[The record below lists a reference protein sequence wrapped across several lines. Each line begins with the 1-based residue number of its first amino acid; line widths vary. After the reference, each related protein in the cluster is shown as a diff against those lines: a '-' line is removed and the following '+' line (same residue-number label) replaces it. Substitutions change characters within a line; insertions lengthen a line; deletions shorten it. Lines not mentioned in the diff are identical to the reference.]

1 MSGFSSDPG
10 FYIISGHG
18 ADQGFTE
25 DEAYALLAGLDD
37 TSSEAVMPM
46 VAAVDSDG
54 EEHTGAMVALVPS
67 DADIER
73 LMVEDGE
80 PADQLHLTLMFL
92 GEAADI
98 SENAR
103 EQIIAAVERY
113 AEAPLSAN
121 GFSVNVFNPMASNSC
136 IVLGVGNDD
145 GSLQELQSNVASSL
159 GGLAGLQIPEQHT
172 PWVPHV
178 TLAYTDEFE
187 GVAELGTRT
196 GPITFD
202 RLRVAFGSE
211 VHDIPLGEPVTASV
225 EAEEL
230 AERDVNA
237 PGGGHSLR
245 NYWTKGEGAAKIRW
259 GTDGSFARCVAQLG
273 EHVRDP
279 QGLCAEYHKAA
290 TGEWPAEKGVESSL
304 MDEEFHGDHDQSS
317 HGNRG
322 GRKNSG
328 SAAPS
333 VGKTSAP
340 SEKKS
345 KNVVDDGDEI
355 AYISLGGKHVDEM
368 TKDEFIK
375 AMDNITPAQRK
386 RLRNASPE
394 EREALRRLGKK
405 HGASSMVAHELGPDR
420 DSERDKYK
428 YNTDISTAGVILT
441 AAQKVAQA
449 EDEPWEGVL
458 TVEGEESG
466 DGRLFGLGSL
476 DWAELPMPLMYQ
488 PSSVGGHDASVL
500 AGAITFAARKGSQIF
515 GRGHVFGNMLDS
527 EHGDG
532 IRNMMETGGVSVDVD
547 SVKDADVEMVFADGE
562 AGLMA
567 KPELTV
573 FHRGRIRGATM
584 VAFPAFVE
592 AKLSFTNK
600 EMMTASSCSCATE
613 DDGDYEI
620 SGVMVASGESH
631 TITIPNLPPAEW
643 FQEPVDVQ
651 AKGALTITDEG
662 RVFGWL
668 APAGVT
674 HRSVRKT
681 VPMGGNVDYT
691 RFMKGETIVAG
702 GGRVVSGVITGN
714 CGHADTE
721 NYGTLANRKKHYDDS
736 CSVFAN
742 IAVGQRPGKGV
753 WVAGALKHGV
763 TAEQVATAMGC
774 SLSGDWQPHP
784 DRAGV
789 QEFIAALLVPVPG
802 FAMARTQASVGM
814 QASASVLY
822 QDGVLVA
829 AAIPVHFGEEVKRSE
844 IEIAS
849 DLISEF
855 KTMLLASLDLD
866 PQSRKNAAIAELEME

>member
-1 MSGFSSDPG
+1 MSSGFNTDPS
-10 FYIISGHG
+10 FYVISGPG
-18 ADQGFTE
+18 QDDGFTE
-25 DEAYALLAGLDD
+25 DEAYAFLAGLDD
-37 TSSEAVMPM
+37 AGSEAVMPM
-46 VAAVDSDG
+46 IAAVNSDG

-98 SENAR
+98 SESAR
-103 EQIIAAVERY
+103 AQIVAAVERY
-113 AEAPLSAN
+113 ADHPVSAD
-121 GFSVNVFNPMASNSC
+121 GFSVNVFNPTASNSC

-145 GSLQELQSNVASSL
+145 GSLQELHSNIASSL
-159 GGLAGLQIPEQHT
+159 GGLAGLQIPEQHS
-172 PWVPHV
+172 PWIPHV
-178 TLAYTDEFE
+178 TLQYTDEFDAVE
-187 GVAELGTRT
+187 AMASRT

-202 RLRVAFGSE
+202 KLRVAFGGE
-211 VHDIPLGEPVTASV
+211 TYDIPLGEPITAAV
-225 EAEEL
+225 EMEEM

-273 EHVRDP
+273 KHVRDP

-290 TGEWPAEKGVESSL
+290 TGEWPAEKGVESGGT
-304 MDEEFHGDHDQSS
+304 MIEF
-317 HGNRG
+317 
-322 GRKNSG
+322 
-328 SAAPS
+328 
-333 VGKTSAP
+333 TT
-340 SEKKS
+340 E
-345 KNVVDDGDEI
+345 
-355 AYISLGGKHVDEM
+355 
-368 TKDEFIK
+368 
-375 AMDNITPAQRK
+375 
-386 RLRNASPE
+386 
-394 EREALRRLGKK
+394 
-405 HGASSMVAHELGPDR
+405 
-420 DSERDKYK
+420 
-428 YNTDISTAGVILT
+428 GVILT
-441 AAQKVAQA
+441 AAQKVATS

-488 PSSVGGHDASVL
+488 PASVGGHDASVL

-515 GRGHVFGNMLDS
+515 GRGHVFGNMLDG

-532 IRNMMETGGVSVDVD
+532 IRNMMKTGGVSVDVD
-547 SVKDADVEMVFADGE
+547 KVKDADVELVFAEGDAG
-562 AGLMA
+562 GLMA

-573 FHRGRIRGATM
+573 FHRGRIRGATL

-592 AKLSFTNK
+592 AKLAFTNK
-600 EMMTASSCSCATE
+600 EMVTASAESCGCSDERDSYVLTA
-613 DDGDYEI
+613 
-620 SGVMVASGESH
+620 ASH
-631 TITIPNLPPAEW
+631 TITIPDVPPAEW
-643 FQEPVDVQ
+643 FSEPVDVQ

-681 VPMGGNVDYT
+681 VPMGGNVDYS

-702 GGRVVSGVITGN
+702 GGRVVTGVITGE
-714 CGHADTE
+714 CGHAPTE

-784 DRAGV
+784 DKPGV

-802 FAMARTQASVGM
+802 FAMARTEASVGM

-822 QDGVLVA
+822 QDGVLTA
-829 AAIPVHFGEEVKRSE
+829 AAIPVQFGEEVKRSE
-844 IEIAS
+844 LEIAT

-866 PQSRKNAAIAELEME
+866 PESRKNAAMAEIERE

>member
-1 MSGFSSDPG
+1 MSGYNSDPS
-10 FYIISGHG
+10 FYIVSGYG

-37 TSSEAVMPM
+37 TSSTAVMPM
-46 VAAVDSDG
+46 VAAADADEE

-67 DADIER
+67 DEDIARLVVEGGEAADE
-73 LMVEDGE
+73 
-80 PADQLHLTLMFL
+80 LHLTLMFL

-103 EQIIAAVERY
+103 AQIIAAVERY
-113 AEAPLSAN
+113 AETPMTAN

-145 GSLQELQSNVASSL
+145 GALQELQMNIASSL
-159 GGLAGLQIPEQHT
+159 GGLSGVTFPPQHT

-178 TLAYTDEFE
+178 TLAYTDEFDNVE
-187 GVAELGTRT
+187 ELGTRT

-202 RLRVAFGSE
+202 KLRVAFGGD
-211 VHDIPLGEPVTASV
+211 VHDIPLGVAMTAS
-225 EAEEL
+225 AEEF

-237 PGGGHSLR
+237 PGGGHDLR
-245 NYWTKGEGAAKIRW
+245 KYWVHGPGAVKIAW
-259 GTDGSFARCVAQLG
+259 GTDGSFARCVSHLG
-273 EHVRDP
+273 KYVRDP

-290 TGEWPAEKGVESSL
+290 TGEWPAEKGVESAGDMETFHGHHNQEDHGNWADIPNADKAKLTDRLKTFRRMIDRDVDLSAAEE
-304 MDEEFHGDHDQSS
+304 DEFHTLVKAEQS
-317 HGNRG
+317 
-322 GRKNSG
+322 GRLKYDPMEGALN
-328 SAAPS
+328 A
-333 VGKTSAP
+333 
-340 SEKKS
+340 EK
-345 KNVVDDGDEI
+345 
-355 AYISLGGKHVDEM
+355 
-368 TKDEFIK
+368 
-375 AMDNITPAQRK
+375 
-386 RLRNASPE
+386 
-394 EREALRRLGKK
+394 RRLGDKLKSHKK
-405 HGASSMVAHELGPDR
+405 NWLQKLLPDNRDPGVPMSSIV
-420 DSERDKYK
+420 
-428 YNTDISTAGVILT
+428 LT
-441 AAQKVAQA
+441 AAQAVKQA

-466 DGRLFGLGSL
+466 DGRLFGHGSL

-488 PSSVGGHDASVL
+488 PASVGGHDASVL

-532 IRNMMETGGVSVDVD
+532 IRNMMSTGGVSVDVD
-547 SVKDADVEMVFADGE
+547 KVKDADVEMVFAEGE

-573 FHRGRIRGATM
+573 FHRGRIRGATL

-592 AKLSFTNK
+592 AKLGFTN
-600 EMMTASSCSCATE
+600 ESMLTAAGESCGCSGG
-613 DDGDYEI
+613 GDSY
-620 SGVMVASGESH
+620 VLTAASH
-631 TITIPNLPPAEW
+631 TITIPDVPPAEW
-643 FQEPVDVQ
+643 FSEPVDVQ

-668 APAGVT
+668 APAAVT

-681 VPMGGNVDYT
+681 VPMGANVDYS

-753 WVAGALKHGV
+753 WVAGALRHGV

-784 DRAGV
+784 DRPGV

-802 FAMARTQASVGM
+802 FAMARTQASITT
-814 QASASVLY
+814 ASASVLY
-822 QDGVLVA
+822 QDGVLTA
-829 AAIPVHFGEEVKRSE
+829 AAIPIQFGEAIPRTEVE
-844 IEIAS
+844 MAQDIIAEYK
-849 DLISEF
+849 DL
-855 KTMLLASLDLD
+855 LLASLDLD
-866 PQSRKNAAIAELEME
+866 PQSRKDAVMADLEME

>member
-1 MSGFSSDPG
+1 MSSGFNTDPS
-10 FYIISGHG
+10 FYVISGPG
-18 ADQGFTE
+18 QDDGFTE
-25 DEAYALLAGLDD
+25 DEAYAFLAGLDD
-37 TSSEAVMPM
+37 PSSEAVMPM

-103 EQIIAAVERY
+103 AQIIAAVERY
-113 AEAPLSAN
+113 ADHPVRAD
-121 GFSVNVFNPMASNSC
+121 GFSVNVFNPTASNSC

-145 GSLQELQSNVASSL
+145 GSLQELHSNVASSL
-159 GGLAGLQIPEQHT
+159 GGLAGLQIPEQHS
-172 PWVPHV
+172 PWIPHV
-178 TLAYTDEFE
+178 TLQYTDEFDD
-187 GVAELGTRT
+187 VQVMASRT

-202 RLRVAFGSE
+202 KLRVAFGGE
-211 VHDIPLGEPVTASV
+211 VHDIPLGEPITAAV
-225 EAEEL
+225 EM

-259 GTDGSFARCVAQLG
+259 GTDGSFARCVSALG
-273 EHVRDP
+273 KHVRDP

-290 TGEWPAEKGVESSL
+290 TGEWPAEKGVESGGT
-304 MDEEFHGDHDQSS
+304 MMEF
-317 HGNRG
+317 
-322 GRKNSG
+322 
-328 SAAPS
+328 
-333 VGKTSAP
+333 TT
-340 SEKKS
+340 E
-345 KNVVDDGDEI
+345 
-355 AYISLGGKHVDEM
+355 
-368 TKDEFIK
+368 
-375 AMDNITPAQRK
+375 
-386 RLRNASPE
+386 
-394 EREALRRLGKK
+394 
-405 HGASSMVAHELGPDR
+405 
-420 DSERDKYK
+420 
-428 YNTDISTAGVILT
+428 GVILT
-441 AAQKVAQA
+441 AAQKVATSG
-449 EDEPWEGVL
+449 DEPWEGVL

-488 PSSVGGHDASVL
+488 PASVGGHDASVL

-515 GRGHVFGNMLDS
+515 GRGHVFGNMLDG

-532 IRNMMETGGVSVDVD
+532 IRNMMSTGGVSVDVD
-547 SVKDADVEMVFADGE
+547 KVKDADVEMVFAEDD
-562 AGLMA
+562 AGGFMA

-573 FHRGRIRGATM
+573 FHRGRIRGATL

-592 AKLSFTNK
+592 AKLAFTNK
-600 EMMTASSCSCATE
+600 EMITASAESCGCSDERDSYVLTA
-613 DDGDYEI
+613 
-620 SGVMVASGESH
+620 ASH
-631 TITIPNLPPAEW
+631 TITIPDVPPAEW
-643 FQEPVDVQ
+643 FSEPTDVQ

-681 VPMGGNVDYT
+681 VPMGGNVDYS

-702 GGRVVSGVITGN
+702 GGRVVTGVITGE
-714 CGHADTE
+714 CGHAPTE

-784 DRAGV
+784 DRPGV

-802 FAMARTQASVGM
+802 FAMARTEASVGM

-822 QDGVLVA
+822 QDGVLTA
-829 AAIPVHFGEEVKRSE
+829 AAIPVQFGEEVKRSE
-844 IEIAS
+844 LEIAT

-866 PQSRKNAAIAELEME
+866 PESRKNAAMAEIERE

>member
-1 MSGFSSDPG
+1 MSGFSTDPS
-10 FYIISGHG
+10 FYIISGPG
-18 ADQGFTE
+18 EDDGFTE
-25 DEAYALLAGLDD
+25 DEAYAFLAGVDNG
-37 TSSEAVMPM
+37 SGQGVAMPM
-46 VAAVDSDG
+46 VAAVNSDG

-73 LMVEDGE
+73 LTVEDGE

-103 EQIIAAVERY
+103 AQILAAVERY
-113 AEAPLSAN
+113 ADAPLNAN
-121 GFSVNVFNPMASNSC
+121 GFSVNVFNPTASNSC

-145 GSLQELQSNVASSL
+145 GSLQELHSNVASSL

-178 TLAYTDEFE
+178 TLQYTDEFD
-187 GVAELGTRT
+187 GVEELSSRT

-202 RLRVAFGSE
+202 KIRVAFGSE
-211 VHDIPLGEPVTASV
+211 VHDIPLGAPITAAV
-225 EAEEL
+225 EM

-259 GTDGSFARCVAQLG
+259 ATDGSFARCVAQLG

-290 TGEWPAEKGVESSL
+290 TGEWPAEKGVESGGT
-304 MDEEFHGDHDQSS
+304 MTEF
-317 HGNRG
+317 
-322 GRKNSG
+322 
-328 SAAPS
+328 
-333 VGKTSAP
+333 TT
-340 SEKKS
+340 E
-345 KNVVDDGDEI
+345 
-355 AYISLGGKHVDEM
+355 
-368 TKDEFIK
+368 
-375 AMDNITPAQRK
+375 
-386 RLRNASPE
+386 
-394 EREALRRLGKK
+394 
-405 HGASSMVAHELGPDR
+405 
-420 DSERDKYK
+420 
-428 YNTDISTAGVILT
+428 GVILT
-441 AAQKVAQA
+441 AAQKVATS

-488 PSSVGGHDASVL
+488 PASVGGHDASVL
-500 AGAITFAARKGSQIF
+500 AGAITFAARKGNSVF
-515 GRGHVFGNMLDS
+515 GRGHIFGNMLDG

-532 IRNMMETGGVSVDVD
+532 IRNMMKTGGVSVDVD
-547 SVKDADVEMVFADGE
+547 KVKDADVELVFAEGE
-562 AGLMA
+562 AGGLMA

-573 FHRGRIRGATM
+573 FHRGRIRGATL

-592 AKLSFTNK
+592 AKLSFTNT
-600 EMMTASSCSCATE
+600 EMLTAGASTCACEEVGT
-613 DDGDYEI
+613 Y
-620 SGVMVASGESH
+620 VLTAASH
-631 TITIPNLPPAEW
+631 TITIPDVPPAEW
-643 FQEPVDVQ
+643 FSEPVDVQ

-681 VPMGGNVDYT
+681 VPMGGNVDYS

-702 GGRVVSGVITGN
+702 GGRVVTGVITGN

-784 DRAGV
+784 DRPGV

-802 FAMARTQASVGM
+802 FAMARTEASVGL

-822 QDGVLVA
+822 QDGVLTA
-829 AAIPVHFGEEVKRSE
+829 AAIPVQFGEAIPRSTE
-844 IEIAS
+844 EIAQ
-849 DLISEF
+849 DIIDQYKVF
-855 KTMLLASLDLD
+855 LLASLGLD
-866 PQSRKNAAIAELEME
+866 PESRKNAALAEIEGE

>member
-1 MSGFSSDPG
+1 MGSGFDQDPT
-10 FYIISGHG
+10 FYVISGHG
-18 ADQGFTE
+18 ADQGYTE
-25 DEAYALLAGLDD
+25 EEAYSLLAGLDS
-37 TSSEAVMPM
+37 TSSTAVMPM

-54 EEHTGAMVALVPS
+54 EEHTGAMIALVPS

-73 LMVEDGE
+73 LVVEDGE

-103 EQIIAAVERY
+103 QQIIDAISRY
-113 AEAPLSAN
+113 AEAPVTAE
-121 GFSVNVFNPMASNSC
+121 GFSVNVFNPKASNSC
-136 IVLGVGNDD
+136 IVLGVGNDAGD
-145 GSLQELQSNVASSL
+145 LEALHSNIASSI
-159 GGLAGLQIPEQHT
+159 GGLAGLKIPDQHT
-172 PWVPHV
+172 PWVPHI
-178 TLAYTDEFE
+178 TLAYTDEFD
-187 GVAELGTRT
+187 GVEEMATRT

-202 RLRVAFGSE
+202 KIRVAFGGE
-211 VHDIPLGEPVTASV
+211 NHDIPLGESMTASAEQPV
-225 EAEEL
+225 EEF

-237 PGGGHSLR
+237 PGGGHDLR
-245 NYWTKGEGAAKIRW
+245 NYWTKGEGAVKIGW
-259 GTDGSFARCVAQLG
+259 GTDGSFARCVSHLG
-273 EHVRDP
+273 KHVRDP

-290 TGEWPAEKGVESSL
+290 TGEWPAEKGVESGDT
-304 MDEEFHGDHDQSS
+304 MMEF
-317 HGNRG
+317 
-322 GRKNSG
+322 
-328 SAAPS
+328 
-333 VGKTSAP
+333 TT
-340 SEKKS
+340 E
-345 KNVVDDGDEI
+345 
-355 AYISLGGKHVDEM
+355 
-368 TKDEFIK
+368 
-375 AMDNITPAQRK
+375 
-386 RLRNASPE
+386 
-394 EREALRRLGKK
+394 
-405 HGASSMVAHELGPDR
+405 
-420 DSERDKYK
+420 
-428 YNTDISTAGVILT
+428 GVILT
-441 AAQKVAQA
+441 AAQAIKQA

-466 DGRLFGLGSL
+466 DGRLFGHGSL

-488 PSSVGGHDASVL
+488 PASVGGHDASVL
-500 AGAITFAARKGSQIF
+500 AGAITFAARKDNQIF

-527 EHGDG
+527 EHGAG

-600 EMMTASSCSCATE
+600 EMLTASTETCGCGFSE
-613 DDGDYEI
+613 DDYSTCEI
-620 SGVMVASGESH
+620 IISSGQSH
-631 TITIPNLPPAEW
+631 TITIPNVPPAEW
-643 FQEPVDVQ
+643 FTEPTDVQ

-668 APAGVT
+668 APSGVT

-753 WVAGALKHGV
+753 WVAGALRHGV
-763 TAEQVATAMGC
+763 TSEQVATAMGC
-774 SLSGDWQPHP
+774 TLSGDWQPHP
-784 DRAGV
+784 DKPGV

-802 FAMARTQASVGM
+802 FAMARTQASVM
-814 QASASVLY
+814 TASASVLY
-822 QDGVLVA
+822 QDGVLTA
-829 AAIPVHFGEEVKRSE
+829 AAIPVQFGEAIPRSE
-844 IEIAS
+844 IEIAQE
-849 DLISEF
+849 LINEF

-866 PQSRKNAAIAELEME
+866 PQSRKNAALAELEME